1 MTEEVVKIEHYD
13 ISFPKMG
20 KRHVRVVL
28 DMLSDTIIGE
38 AIYRGLEDLL
48 KVGLDKVKTAG
59 LEGAE
64 LTAKHDEAV
73 KVVEENLKAVLAGE
87 VKLKS
92 APGKGKAAKIPAK
105 IRQEAER
112 LAIEVLHDEIRREG
126 GKPSHYNK
134 SDIRKWAKDLIVADA
149 SYITKAEE
157 NIKAREEAPKLIP
170 ISLAGLKPNAAKVEA
185 EKTKKANGKKGSP
198 ISAKQASMPAV
209 RTKKPAEHATSH

>member
-13 ISFPKMG
+13 IRFPKMG
-20 KRHVRVVL
+20 KHFARVVL
-28 DMLSDTIIGE
+28 DMVPDSMIGE
-38 AIYRGLEDLL
+38 SIYRGFLDIL
-48 KVGLDKVKTAG
+48 KEGLDKIKTAG

-64 LTAKHDEAV
+64 LAAKHEEAN
-73 KVVEENLKAVLAGE
+73 KLVEETLKRLYAGE
-87 VKLKS
+87 IKMKS
-92 APGKGKAAKIPAK
+92 APGTGKAAKIPAK

-134 SDIRKWAKDLIVADA
+134 SDIRKWARDLIVADPQ
-149 SYITKAEE
+149 YIAKAEE

-185 EKTKKANGKKGSP
+185 EKTKKAHGKKGSP
-198 ISAKQASMPAV
+198 LSAKQASMPAV
-209 RTKKPAEHATSH
+209 RSKPAVAHTAH